1 MTNHM
6 KAAMEAA
13 LKGINNNEGGPFG
26 AVIVQNGQIIATGN
40 NQVILTN
47 DPTAHAEIVAIR
59 RATQKLDTFILND
72 CEIYT
77 TCEPCPMCLSAIYWA
92 RLTKISYGA
101 TRQDAA
107 AIGFDDEFLYT
118 ELTKPLEER
127 KIPVTQ
133 IHRNE
138 NVNLMNIWL
147 NKTNKILY

>member
-1 MTNHM
+1 MSAM

-13 LKGINNNEGGPFG
+13 LNGINNNEGGPFG

-59 RATQKLDTFILND
+59 RATQKLNNFILND

-133 IHRNE
+133 IHRNK

>member
-1 MTNHM
+1 MNHM

-13 LKGINNNEGGPFG
+13 LNGINNNEGGPFG
-26 AVIVQNGQIIATGN
+26 AVIVQNGEIIATGN

-107 AIGFDDEFLYT
+107 GIGFDDEFLYT